1 MISTQTLHPGSVFD
15 PPRKPLAPNAAHVW
29 QAALGELQLQMT
41 KATFD
46 TWVKPTF
53 ALAFD
58 AESNVLVVGV
68 RNAYAKQWLENR
80 LYGMIERTLN
90 HVLGRAAEIRF
101 VLKTREEG
109 DDASAAEASETT
121 RESANGAPPP
131 SSPNAVSQARNAMN
145 DDTRSTRSDVTSPR
159 GDVTSPRGDVARN
172 GAFQYAPVRGQG
184 STLNPKYTFETY
196 IVGNSNRLAHAACMA
211 VAERPAEAYNPLFI
225 YGGTGLGKTHLLHAL
240 GWIPQLRGKQVVYV
254 SSETFTNELINSIRT
269 QTAEE
274 FRRAYREVDVLLIDD
289 IQFIAGKET
298 TQEEFFHTFNSLHG
312 LNKQIVISADR
323 HPRAIS
329 TLEERLRSRFEG
341 GLIADIQPPDFETR
355 AAILRFKAEAQPMAA
370 PSDVIDFLARKI
382 QSNIRELNGALT
394 RVVAYAML
402 MKLPL
407 SVDLAQT
414 VLQDVLQQTPLST
427 EQVVNAVCEY
437 YRISAEDLKG
447 RGRNKEVV
455 TPRQMAMYLLR
466 EATGASLPQIGEVL
480 GGRDHTTVMYSVEKI
495 AQEIEQDDQRRREM
509 LAIKERLY
517 NGNRA

>member
-1 MISTQTLHPGSVFD
+1 MLSTQPLHPINALEAA
-15 PPRKPLAPNAAHVW
+15 RKPLAPNAAHVW

-53 ALAFD
+53 ALALD
-58 AESNVLVVGV
+58 AEKNILVVGV

-90 HVLGRAAEIRF
+90 HVLGQSAEIRF
-101 VLKTREEG
+101 VLKTSQDAEVDAATEVYELERELPRET
-109 DDASAAEASETT
+109 AA
-121 RESANGAPPP
+121 ANGTDKNAPPRLP
-131 SSPNAVSQARNAMN
+131 MN
-145 DDTRSTRSDVTSPR
+145 DDIRSSRSEVASPRSDVTRNSP
-159 GDVTSPRGDVARN
+159 SP
-172 GAFQYAPVRGQG
+172 YTPTRGQG
-184 STLNPKYTFETY
+184 STLNPKYTFDMY
-196 IVGNSNRLAHAACMA
+196 IVGNSNRLAHAACIA

-355 AAILRFKAEAQPMAA
+355 AAILRFKAEVQPMPV

-394 RVVAYAML
+394 RVVAYAQL
-402 MKLPL
+402 MQLPL

-414 VLQDVLQQTPLST
+414 VLQDVLQQTPLSMD
-427 EQVVNAVCEY
+427 QVMTAVCEY
-437 YRISAEDLKG
+437 YRVSAEDVKG

-466 EATGASLPQIGEVL
+466 EATGASLPQIGEAL

>member
-1 MISTQTLHPGSVFD
+1 MISTQPLRSSLSPDSFRDNGH
-15 PPRKPLAPNAAHVW
+15 KPLAPNAAHLW

-53 ALAFD
+53 ALSYD
-58 AESNVLVVGV
+58 AERALLTIGV

-90 HVLGRAAEIRF
+90 HVLGNPAEIRF
-101 VLKTREEG
+101 VLKTREENEN
-109 DDASAAEASETT
+109 DSAEQDTPHPSNNSASTPT
-121 RESANGAPPP
+121 APD
-131 SSPNAVSQARNAMN
+131 VSQPRMEEQARTPMLT
-145 DDTRSTRSDVTSPR
+145 DKTR
-159 GDVTSPRGDVARN
+159 
-172 GAFQYAPVRGQG
+172 GASQYTPTRGQG
-184 STLNPKYTFETY
+184 STLNPKYTFDAY
-196 IVGNSNRLAHAACMA
+196 IVGNSNRLAHAACIA
-211 VAERPAEAYNPLFI
+211 VAERPAEAYNPLFL

-329 TLEERLRSRFEG
+329 TLEDRLRSRFEG

-355 AAILRFKAEAQPMAA
+355 TAILRYKAEAQPIPV
-370 PSDVIDFLARKI
+370 PSDVIDFLSRKI

-394 RVVAYAML
+394 RVVAYAQL
-402 MKLPL
+402 MQAPL
-407 SVDLAQT
+407 TVDLATT
-414 VLQDVLQQTPLST
+414 VLQDILTQTPVST
-427 EQVVNAVCEY
+427 VQVLTAVCDY
-437 YRISAEDLKG
+437 YRVSAEDLKG

-466 EATGASLPQIGEVL
+466 EATGSSLPQIGEVL

-517 NGNRA
+517 NGHS

>member
-1 MISTQTLHPGSVFD
+1 MISTQPLHP
-15 PPRKPLAPNAAHVW
+15 PLAVAPVERAPVPNATQLW

-53 ALAFD
+53 AISFD
-58 AESNVLVVGV
+58 AEHNVLVIGV

-80 LYGMIERTLN
+80 LYGMIERTLD
-90 HVLGRAAEIRF
+90 HLLGQSLEINF
-101 VLKTREEG
+101 VLKSRPEL
-109 DDASAAEASETT
+109 DADMSDNAAHASD
-121 RESANGAPPP
+121 SGAMVQPRT
-131 SSPNAVSQARNAMN
+131 NMN
-145 DDTRSTRSDVTSPR
+145 DDGRFTRSDERATRVSSSQYTP
-159 GDVTSPRGDVARN
+159 ARM
-172 GAFQYAPVRGQG
+172 QG

-196 IVGNSNRLAHAACMA
+196 IVGNSNRLAHAACVA
-211 VAERPAEAYNPLFI
+211 VGERPAEAYNPLFL

-240 GWIPQLRGKQVVYV
+240 GWLPLNRNKQVVYV

-298 TQEEFFHTFNSLHG
+298 TQEEFFHTFNSLHAA
-312 LNKQIVISADR
+312 NKQIVISSDR
-323 HPRAIS
+323 HPRAIP

-355 AAILRFKAEAQPMAA
+355 AAILRFKAESQPMPV

-382 QSNIRELNGALT
+382 QSNIRELSGALN
-394 RVVAYAML
+394 RVVAYAQL
-402 MKLPL
+402 LHSPL

-414 VLQDVLQQTPLST
+414 VLQDVLQQSPVST
-427 EQVVNAVCEY
+427 DQVINAVAEY
-437 YRISAEDLKG
+437 YRVTVDDLKG

-455 TPRQMAMYLLR
+455 TPRQMAMYLMR
-466 EATGASLPQIGEVL
+466 ESTGASLPQIGDAL

-495 AQEIEQDDQRRREM
+495 AQEVEQDDQRRREM

-517 NGNRA
+517 TNGGRGG

>member
-1 MISTQTLHPGSVFD
+1 MISSPSLRTNSSLEVSRDALH
-15 PPRKPLAPNAAHVW
+15 KPLGPNAAHLW

-53 ALAFD
+53 ALSFD
-58 AESNVLVVGV
+58 TERSTLVVGV

-90 HVLGRAAEIRF
+90 HVLGHPSEIRF
-101 VLKTREEG
+101 VLKTRDDG
-109 DDASAAEASETT
+109 DESPEPNATL
-121 RESANGAPPP
+121 ESARETQNGTPTF
-131 SSPNAVSQARNAMN
+131 SSPDSVPQPRMNEEPKLSMLTDKARSASSQY
-145 DDTRSTRSDVTSPR
+145 TPS
-159 GDVTSPRGDVARN
+159 
-172 GAFQYAPVRGQG
+172 RGQG
-184 STLNPKYTFETY
+184 STLNPKYTFDAY

-355 AAILRFKAEAQPMAA
+355 SAILRYKAEAQPM
-370 PSDVIDFLARKI
+370 PVPGDVIDFLSRKI

-394 RVVAYAML
+394 RVVAYAQL
-402 MKLPL
+402 MQAPL
-407 SVDLAQT
+407 TVDLAQT

-427 EQVVNAVCEY
+427 AQVVSAVCEY
-437 YRISAEDLKG
+437 YRISEEDLKG

-466 EATGASLPQIGEVL
+466 EATGASLPQIGDVL

-517 NGNRA
+517 NGQRA

>member
-1 MISTQTLHPGSVFD
+1 MVTTQSLRSPALESLRE
-15 PPRKPLAPNAAHVW
+15 PPHKPLAPNAAHLW

-53 ALAFD
+53 ALSYD
-58 AESNVLVVGV
+58 AERAILVVGV

-80 LYGMIERTLN
+80 LYNMIERTLN
-90 HVLGRAAEIRF
+90 HVLGHAAEIRF
-101 VLKTREEG
+101 VLKTRE
-109 DDASAAEASETT
+109 DADSETEPEVPESA
-121 RESANGAPPP
+121 RESHSTATHTAAPEPTPALRMNEDVKTPMLTDKTRGASLYTP
-131 SSPNAVSQARNAMN
+131 S
-145 DDTRSTRSDVTSPR
+145 
-159 GDVTSPRGDVARN
+159 
-172 GAFQYAPVRGQG
+172 RGQG
-184 STLNPKYTFETY
+184 STLNPKYTFDAY

-240 GWIPQLRGKQVVYV
+240 GWIPQVRGKQVVYV

-355 AAILRFKAEAQPMAA
+355 AAILRFKAEAQPM
-370 PSDVIDFLARKI
+370 PVPTDVIDFLSRKI

-394 RVVAYAML
+394 RVVAYAQL
-402 MKLPL
+402 MQAPL
-407 SVDLAQT
+407 TVDLAQT

-427 EQVVNAVCEY
+427 EQVITAVCEY
-437 YRISAEDLKG
+437 YRISPEDLKG

-466 EATGASLPQIGEVL
+466 EATGTSLPQIGDAL

-495 AQEIEQDDQRRREM
+495 AVEIEQDDQRRREM

-517 NGNRA
+517 NGQKS

>member
-1 MISTQTLHPGSVFD
+1 
-15 PPRKPLAPNAAHVW
+15 
-29 QAALGELQLQMT
+29 MT

-53 ALAFD
+53 ALGYD
-58 AESNVLVVGV
+58 ADRAILTVGV

-90 HVLGRAAEIRF
+90 HVLGFPTEIRF
-101 VLKTREEG
+101 VLKTSE
-109 DDASAAEASETT
+109 DQAEH
-121 RESANGAPPP
+121 SANGNSHETPDPAREAFNPVSPDAAAPR
-131 SSPNAVSQARNAMN
+131 SSTN
-145 DDTRSTRSDVTSPR
+145 DSASTPMLADKTRSSS
-159 GDVTSPRGDVARN
+159 
-172 GAFQYAPVRGQG
+172 QYTPSRGQG
-184 STLNPKYTFETY
+184 STLNPRYTFDAY
-196 IVGNSNRLAHAACMA
+196 IVGNSNRLAHAACIA
-211 VAERPAEAYNPLFI
+211 VAERPAEAYNPLFL

-274 FRRAYREVDVLLIDD
+274 FRRAYREVDVLLVDD

-355 AAILRFKAEAQPMAA
+355 AAILRFKAESQPMSV

-394 RVVAYAML
+394 RVVAYAQL
-402 MKLPL
+402 MQAPL
-407 SVDLAQT
+407 TVELANT

-427 EQVVNAVCEY
+427 DQVVSAVCEY
-437 YRISAEDLKG
+437 YRVSSEDLKG

-466 EATGASLPQIGEVL
+466 EATGASLPQIGDAL

-517 NGNRA
+517 NGQRL